1 MTNAIT
7 EMRTLARGAFDDL
20 LDAAAARK
28 FLPRHLPAPP
38 ISGRVIL
45 LAGGKAAASMV
56 EAAESHYL
64 DTLGLPPER
73 LTGVAVT
80 CYAHGRRTR
89 RIPVIQSGYPRPDL
103 FGVAGTER
111 MLALAD
117 SAGFDDLVVV
127 MLSAGAEANLVA
139 PARGLSLMDKQ
150 RIGDELLRAGASRA
164 DMTRALGPMS
174 AIKSGG
180 LALRAAPAEVVTIV
194 LPDGTGDAM
203 AEVGGAPSVPLRITR
218 QDSRA
223 VLERYRVTPTGAA
236 EALFGGDHDDGLS
249 GVDKLRVSPLRIGLD
264 AADLLSVA
272 GRRLM
277 QNGYDVRDLGLSPAS
292 DARHVALAHATLAL
306 EARAA
311 NRKTAILSCGRLLT
325 ASSRPGETGPNL
337 EYALML
343 ANTLRGATGIVALS
357 AGTDGTDGGVGQ
369 PTDACGALIDPV
381 TLQRMEQAGVDAGR
395 HLDNNRSAHA
405 FRASGDCIVTGPTC
419 THANDVRLILVN
431 PALD

>member
-164 DMTRALGPMS
+164 ELGSVLAMCVQMGGGPALMY
-174 AIKSGG
+174 
-180 LALRAAPAEVVTIV
+180 AA
-194 LPDGTGDAM
+194 
-203 AEVGGAPSVPLRITR
+203 
-218 QDSRA
+218 
-223 VLERYRVTPTGAA
+223 
-236 EALFGGDHDDGLS
+236 H
-249 GVDKLRVSPLRIGLD
+249 
-264 AADLLSVA
+264 
-272 GRRLM
+272 
-277 QNGYDVRDLGLSPAS
+277 
-292 DARHVALAHATLAL
+292 ALAAWDEFT
-306 EARAA
+306 AA
-311 NRKTAILSCGRLLT
+311 
-325 ASSRPGETGPNL
+325 
-337 EYALML
+337 
-343 ANTLRGATGIVALS
+343 
-357 AGTDGTDGGVGQ
+357 AG
-369 PTDACGALIDPV
+369 
-381 TLQRMEQAGVDAGR
+381 
-395 HLDNNRSAHA
+395 
-405 FRASGDCIVTGPTC
+405 
-419 THANDVRLILVN
+419 
-431 PALD
+431 